1 MFTHR
6 VRLKVARNKNAA
18 YKKKYTNLPKANCKR
33 LRQNNHSDIK
43 RAGKYKTLLYAV
55 TGKNGM

>member
-18 YKKKYTNLPKANCKR
+18 YKKNTQSSPKLIAKDSGR
-33 LRQNNHSDIK
+33 TTHSDIK
-43 RAGKYKTLLYAV
+43 KAGKYKTLLYA
-55 TGKNGM
+55 